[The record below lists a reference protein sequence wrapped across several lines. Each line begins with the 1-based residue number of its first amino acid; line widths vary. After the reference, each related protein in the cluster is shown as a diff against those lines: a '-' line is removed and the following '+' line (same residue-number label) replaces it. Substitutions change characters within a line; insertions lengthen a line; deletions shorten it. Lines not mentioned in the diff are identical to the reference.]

1 MEYRIILPR
10 LYKLDVL
17 VVWVLRVGVNT
28 ATWQNHSKYKKKKK
42 KNRKLS
48 KKDIFVTN
56 ETKKCVFCNNFIFFM
71 KLRLNF

>member
-1 MEYRIILPR
+1 MQITMNFL
-10 LYKLDVL
+10 KLKNQL
-17 VVWVLRVGVNT
+17 LSNT
-28 ATWQNHSKYKKKKK
+28 DIEWMKQHFQIKNIQKKKK